1 MLKYRIVC
9 SSGCMKDVK
18 FCDSSSHIQRIKAN
32 ALKNDKKKI
41 ALPDK
46 NSTHHTITRVR
57 RAGAA
62 APKKASI

>member
-1 MLKYRIVC
+1 MFKYRIVC
-9 SSGCMKDVK
+9 SSGWMKDLK
-18 FCDSSSHIQRIKAN
+18 FCDSSSHIQRIKTN
-32 ALKNDKKKI
+32 TLKNDKKKI

-46 NSTHHTITRVR
+46 NATQHTINRVR